1 MQKNSLKDNEHT
13 SLHLA
18 RKYAWIFVL
27 GHYLFLGAHSF
38 TVHFLKQIM
47 SPDKKKFCT
56 KLMLLFIYLSF
67 RSFNLKNQVSELFQR
82 CSGHKY
88 FGIFV
93 WVTECDVCFIIKN
106 VDHHR
111 YMYLMLWNNFKKC
124 LDWFIFLKYEFFQ
137 I

>member
-27 GHYLFLGAHSF
+27 GHYLFLGADSF
-38 TVHFLKQIM
+38 TVHFLEQIM
-47 SPDKKKFCT
+47 SSDKYSFAPNWCYCLYFYHLEV
-56 KLMLLFIYLSF
+56 LMWKIRF
-67 RSFNLKNQVSELFQR
+67 QLFQR

-88 FGIFV
+88 FGIFA
-93 WVTECDVCFIIKN
+93 WVTECGVCFIIKN

-137 I
+137 T